1 MQRWHLASVNS
12 CNAKKLWRNVINAN
26 VSTNVYK
33 KGLSLGGRVLIAT
46 AQSANSTTPGKQVK
60 HAIVLSARPNDRWRF
75 SMQVNNIQTMPTN
88 IATNVHMG
96 TWLSNMWKR
105 EFSCWNLM
113 KPTASNCAQLFKPP
127 SQQHIRRAACFG
139 SNCFRIC
146 GSHPHPALKVQQKG
160 NPSNAKRCLH
170 MHPEQS
176 SKGISIV
183 WC

>member
-139 SNCFRIC
+139 LTASESAEAIRTLPLKSKRKATQAMQKDVCIC
-146 GSHPHPALKVQQKG
+146 TQNSRAKGSP
-160 NPSNAKRCLH
+160 
-170 MHPEQS
+170 
-176 SKGISIV
+176 
-183 WC
+183 